1 MDMVCKSTR
10 ELIVEIKRYMMLND
24 VSQKELTLQM
34 KKSQQAVSKYF
45 QKDSNPTCDVVFAIC
60 DALNVDVDVNLIPRE

>member
-34 KKSQQAVSKYF
+34 KKSQQAVSKYSKG
-45 QKDSNPTCDVVFAIC
+45 QQPYV
-60 DALNVDVDVNLIPRE
+60 